1 MIYMGDMT
9 FDTWILIVHQIDISV
24 ISSILLLIEI
34 MWLKKQENR
43 FQIFIGNQ
51 TQIYVQSL
59 IVIAKRTMLI
69 IVVHAKLYTIIYTLV
84 EIMF

>member
-9 FDTWILIVHQIDISV
+9 FDTWIFIVHQIDISV

-34 MWLKKQENR
+34 MWLKKKENR

-51 TQIYVQSL
+51 TQIYAQSL

-69 IVVHAKLYTIIYTLV
+69 IVVHAKLYTAIHTLIK
-84 EIMF
+84 IMF

>member
-9 FDTWILIVHQIDISV
+9 FDTWIFIVHQIDISV

-34 MWLKKQENR
+34 MWLKKKENR

-51 TQIYVQSL
+51 TQIYAQSL
-59 IVIAKRTMLI
+59 IVIAKQTMLI
-69 IVVHAKLYTIIYTLV
+69 IVVHAKLYTAIHTLIK
-84 EIMF
+84 IMF

>member
-1 MIYMGDMT
+1 M
-9 FDTWILIVHQIDISV
+9 HQIDISV

-43 FQIFIGNQ
+43 FQFFIGNQ
-51 TQIYVQSL
+51 TQIYAQSL

-69 IVVHAKLYTIIYTLV
+69 IVVHAKLYTAIHTLIK
-84 EIMF
+84 IMF